1 MNKWTLKFM
10 VLKTNFIMNQL
21 YITYRL
27 KSILGISTVGFKQN
41 YGLILIR
48 LLKKYKLPIYSMSIS
63 RVEEDLSHSDLNA
76 IHDSG
81 IRLNKT
87 DYLTIIINT
96 ELKQSFLV
104 VGNNLLQYL
113 PKIEQTAIES
123 TMQSKMRE
131 NRIIEAMEIGMSQIN
146 STISNNLNDNI

>member
-1 MNKWTLKFM
+1 
-10 VLKTNFIMNQL
+10 
-21 YITYRL
+21 
-27 KSILGISTVGFKQN
+27 
-41 YGLILIR
+41 
-48 LLKKYKLPIYSMSIS
+48 MSIS

-113 PKIEQTAIES
+113 PKVEQKKIES
-123 TMQSKMRE
+123 TMQSKFE
-131 NRIIEAMEIGMSQIN
+131 K
-146 STISNNLNDNI
+146 